1 MFLALT
7 LFMYHQDTE
16 NCEVMLYL
24 RKRGVFA
31 PLFFFLKKMAL
42 KVSLLKIIRIF
53 AVHWVVLIKFRIN
66 QRIKI

>member
-1 MFLALT
+1 MI
-7 LFMYHQDTE
+7 
-16 NCEVMLYL
+16 YL
-24 RKRGVFA
+24 NNSGVFA

>member
-7 LFMYHQDTE
+7 LFMYNQDTE

-31 PLFFFLKKMAL
+31 PLFLKKMAL

>member
-7 LFMYHQDTE
+7 FFMYHQDTE
-16 NCEVMLYL
+16 SCEAMLYL
-24 RKRGVFA
+24 HKRGVFA
-31 PLFFFLKKMAL
+31 PLFFFLKMAL

>member
-31 PLFFFLKKMAL
+31 PLFFFKKMAL
-42 KVSLLKIIRIF
+42 KVSLFENYPYICSALGCTY
-53 AVHWVVLIKFRIN
+53 
-66 QRIKI
+66 

>member
-24 RKRGVFA
+24 CKRGVFA
-31 PLFFFLKKMAL
+31 PLFFLKKMAL
-42 KVSLLKIIRIF
+42 KMPLLKIIRIF

>member
-31 PLFFFLKKMAL
+31 PLFFKKMTL
-42 KVSLLKIIRIF
+42 KMPLLKIIRIF

>member
-7 LFMYHQDTE
+7 LFMYHQYTE

-31 PLFFFLKKMAL
+31 PLFFFLKMAL
-42 KVSLLKIIRIF
+42 
-53 AVHWVVLIKFRIN
+53 
-66 QRIKI
+66 

>member
-7 LFMYHQDTE
+7 FFMYHQDTE

-31 PLFFFLKKMAL
+31 PLFFFKKMAL

>member
-16 NCEVMLYL
+16 NCEAMLYL
-24 RKRGVFA
+24 HKRGV
-31 PLFFFLKKMAL
+31 LHLSFFLKKMAL